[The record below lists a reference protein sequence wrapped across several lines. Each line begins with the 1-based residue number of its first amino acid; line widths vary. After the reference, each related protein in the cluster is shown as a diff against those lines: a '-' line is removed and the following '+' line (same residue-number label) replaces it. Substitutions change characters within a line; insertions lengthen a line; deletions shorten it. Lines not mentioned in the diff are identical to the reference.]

1 MSLMGIYI
9 FFIVSIAVWWLWR
22 QGVMRSPWLEE
33 GEIAAYPGGS
43 LSPPPAAK
51 LGLGVFLA
59 VAGCLFSLMAAAYFM
74 RAGSPDWRA
83 PPTPGILWLN
93 TMALIAS
100 SVTIQLAAFEATR
113 SDRSRLEFLLVAS
126 GVLSL
131 AFLLGQIQAW
141 RELVDAGVFAS
152 SNPASAFF
160 YLLTGAHGLHL
171 IGGLAALS
179 LTIRRAW
186 TEQSNAA
193 LAASVELCAV
203 YWHFL
208 LFVWLLLFA
217 MLAGKADAL
226 GVICRRIL
234 S

>member
-1 MSLMGIYI
+1 MSVMGIYFI
-9 FFIVSIAVWWLWR
+9 FIVSIAFGWLWR

-33 GEIAAYPGGS
+33 GEVAAYPGEAP
-43 LSPPPAAK
+43 SPPPAAK

-59 VAGCLFSLMAAAYFM
+59 VAGCLFSLMAAAFFM

-83 PPTPGILWLN
+83 PPLPGILWFN
-93 TMALIAS
+93 TMALVAS
-100 SVTIQLAAFEATR
+100 SATMHFAQSEATR
-113 SDRSRLEFLLVAS
+113 SDLSRLKLLLVAS
-126 GVLSL
+126 GALAV
-131 AFLLGQIQAW
+131 AFLLGQLLAW
-141 RELVDAGVFAS
+141 RELAQAGAFAS

-160 YLLTGAHGLHL
+160 YLLTGVHGLHL
-171 IGGLAALS
+171 IGGLVALS

-193 LAASVELCAV
+193 LAASIELCAV